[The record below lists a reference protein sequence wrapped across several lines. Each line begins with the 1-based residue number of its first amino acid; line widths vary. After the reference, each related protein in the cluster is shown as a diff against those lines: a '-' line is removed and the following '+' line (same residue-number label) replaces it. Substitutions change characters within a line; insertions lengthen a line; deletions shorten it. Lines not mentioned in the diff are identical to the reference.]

1 MIVLYDVPFEVEI
14 VHIEVGASV
23 KLREYFVYS
32 AAITFKHLIRLF
44 LSLGYRLKDGTTLA
58 LLHSFLLVHK
68 PVGAS
73 HKLVYIFNTA
83 HRAV

>member
-1 MIVLYDVPFEVEI
+1 MVVFNDVPFEVEI
-14 VHIEVGASV
+14 VHIEIGASV

-32 AAITFKHLIRLF
+32 AAIIFEHRSRLF
-44 LSLGYRLKDGTTLA
+44 LSFGYRLKDGTTLA
-58 LLHSFLLVHK
+58 LLHPFLLVHK

-73 HKLVYIFNTA
+73 HKLVYFFNTA

>member
-14 VHIEVGASV
+14 VHIEIGASV

-32 AAITFKHLIRLF
+32 AAITFEHRIRLF
-44 LSLGYRLKDGTTLA
+44 LSFGYRLKDGTTLA

-68 PVGAS
+68 PVGTA
-73 HKLVYIFNTA
+73 HKLVYIFNAA